1 MNRSKR
7 VMRVYFFVAALVA
20 SVAAWFSVSV
30 VNAFIKVNAGVCLPE
45 NRILS
50 DEEHRRAFLRSMV
63 QLGINNSNVHNNLI
77 GTQVLRVGII
87 HNSPVFDFRSLITEF
102 SRNERSFEDNFSID
116 VVAPGTIDF
125 DVDRDLHEPFT
136 LVVYRVSPGGSSS
149 FTDSRDVK
157 KTSVPKG
164 YIPSLYEKYQGF
176 GKHYYRIEYTFIR
189 VDCCSER
196 AQREDHLAY
205 IERKS
210 RAYLGS
216 IKSMER
222 GFATRTSVTAASN
235 CGDVLTESS
244 DNGVGTKSIRWITF

>member
-1 MNRSKR
+1 MH
-7 VMRVYFFVAALVA
+7 VFFLVLMV
-20 SVAAWFSVSV
+20 SVLAWFSVSAIS
-30 VNAFIKVNAGVCLPE
+30 AFAKLDAGMCLSK
-45 NRILS
+45 NRVLT
-50 DEEHRRAFLRSMV
+50 DEEHRQAFLRSLV
-63 QLGINNSNVHNNLI
+63 RLGINNSNVHNNLL
-77 GTQVLRVGII
+77 GTQRLKTGII
-87 HNSPVFDFRSLITEF
+87 HNSPVFDFRSLIAEF
-102 SRNERSFEDNFSID
+102 SKNERSFEDNFSID
-116 VVAPGTIDF
+116 VVAPGTIGF
-125 DVDRDLHEPFT
+125 DVDKDLYEPFT

-157 KTSVPKG
+157 KTNAPKG
-164 YIPSLYEKYQGF
+164 YTPSLYEKYQGF

-222 GFATRTSVTAASN
+222 GFSTRTSVTAASN

-244 DNGVGTKSIRWITF
+244 DNGVGTKSIRWIAS